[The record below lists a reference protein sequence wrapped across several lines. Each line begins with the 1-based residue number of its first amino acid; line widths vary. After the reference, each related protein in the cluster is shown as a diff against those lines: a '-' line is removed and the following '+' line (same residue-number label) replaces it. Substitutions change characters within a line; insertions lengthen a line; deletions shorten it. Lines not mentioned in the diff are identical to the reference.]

1 MQKITKEEI
10 LLISKIKRAVN
21 STIKNEI
28 EILKNGRSEKNFTSH
43 FAEQISRQIELE
55 NIDSDPF
62 YDKHLGATKYLD
74 GKKIELDIA
83 VHERNTDSNNL
94 IAIEIETNNNPERD
108 DIWKIK
114 SLTQKLGGYGY
125 KIGLY
130 IAFGIKKRAGQI
142 IDIEW
147 YKNGKLINVNNDA

>member
-1 MQKITKEEI
+1 MM
-10 LLISKIKRAVN
+10 LASKIKRAVS

-28 EILKNGRSEKNFTSH
+28 EILKNGRSERNFTSH
-43 FAEQISRQIELE
+43 FAQQISKQIKLG
-55 NIDSDPF
+55 NIRSDPF
-62 YDKHLGATKYLD
+62 CDKHLGATKYLD

-83 VHERNTDSNNL
+83 VHEINTDSNNL

-125 KIGLY
+125 KIGVY
-130 IAFGIKKRAGQI
+130 IAFGIKKRAGEI
-142 IDIEW
+142 IYMEW